1 MGQGAHA
8 MRKIHLRR
16 VARFADDLVIL
27 IDAYRRQGWLLKAV
41 ERLLREELAKLQVE
55 INEEKSRVV
64 DLAKGEKFAFLGFD
78 FRRTLSNNGV
88 WRPQYTPRIK
98 KRTALLEKLREIFRR
113 FTSQPG
119 AGDRI
124 DQSDSAGVGELL
136 RGGAF

>member
-1 MGQGAHA
+1 M
-8 MRKIHLRR
+8 
-16 VARFADDLVIL
+16 
-27 IDAYRRQGWLLKAV
+27 
-41 ERLLREELAKLQVE
+41 
-55 INEEKSRVV
+55 

-136 RGGAF
+136 RSGPLQSVLQLRPTLGGDEDQAPDDARTETPGLRLGEVE

>member
-1 MGQGAHA
+1 
-8 MRKIHLRR
+8 
-16 VARFADDLVIL
+16 
-27 IDAYRRQGWLLKAV
+27 
-41 ERLLREELAKLQVE
+41 
-55 INEEKSRVV
+55 V

-136 RGGAF
+136 RGGAFEPVLFVCQGLGGKEGAAVSDACPEAEGLRLAAVE